1 MEEKPISINAL
12 DGYPAVDKERLEESL
27 KAERKG
33 FDRKIIVLDDDPTGT
48 QTVHDIPV
56 VTDWKEDTLKEI
68 FSMEEQMVFILTNS
82 RSFSREHTKD
92 VHKEIGEHI
101 ASAARESGKDFLVI
115 SRGDSTLRGT
125 FSS

>member
-82 RSFSREHTKD
+82 RSFSPGAYKRCT
-92 VHKEIGEHI
+92 
-101 ASAARESGKDFLVI
+101 
-115 SRGDSTLRGT
+115 
-125 FSS
+125 